1 MITIEQK
8 KAQTAHGK
16 VRCETCPKTLHLED
30 TNEDQIGEEAIQF
43 LMATA
48 SRHERLH
55 PTHKLEVSIY
65 ERTPLQNS

>member
-8 KAQTAHGK
+8 KDFKAWYK
-16 VRCETCPKTLHLED
+16 VWCETCPKTLEIGD
-30 TNEDQIGEEAIQF
+30 TNEDVIGDDAITL

-55 PTHKLEVSIY
+55 PTHNLFLLINNKKLPNE
-65 ERTPLQNS
+65 T